1 AWKTTLDPDITFPL
15 LKFKPKRAPGVQPPL
30 NSHLST
36 QVFFDEVLKLLCNNS
51 NNAVINHCSG
61 RNFAWR
67 QITIEEIKKYLGL
80 LLYMALLELPKVS
93 DFWRKNKIFYVPLP
107 STVMS
112 RNRFMVISSNLHISD
127 PAEDALNDQK
137 KGTGDHDCLHRVR
150 PLLEIMRNRC
160 MAFYHPKQH
169 LSVDYRMVAT
179 KARIAKPTKWEL
191 KFFVLVD
198 VNGYTVDFSL
208 YQGKS
213 TAVSG
218 NRLSYD
224 VVTSLVSKDYLGS
237 GYIIY
242 FDNFYTSPVLF
253 RYLSRDLGLV
263 ALNQQGRVGVP
274 TAAEYALHRRS
285 RRGSIQWIRED
296 YLLFVK
302 WMDTREVSICA
313 NVHPVETVLRWKK
326 TEDGKHQKLPVG
338 QYNKYMGGVDN
349 SDQMLG
355 TNSTKRR
362 TKRWPV
368 TVFQHFLDIAVTN
381 SFMLPR

>member
-1 AWKTTLDPDITFPL
+1 WKTTLDPDITFPL
-15 LKFKPKRAPGVQPPL
+15 LKFKPKRAPGVQSKFPPL
-30 NSHLST
+30 NAGEILSR
-36 QVFFDEVLKLLCNNS
+36 FFDEVLKLLCNNS
-51 NNAVINHCSG
+51 NNAV
-61 RNFAWR
+61 
-67 QITIEEIKKYLGL
+67 
-80 LLYMALLELPKVS
+80 YMALLELPKVS